1 MTPKEA
7 LQEITSQP
15 KWYVVLDDDGNRD
28 SVKESTLRVAALRI
42 LNGSAKQD
50 AMQRFFEKFGY
61 KLNFNIT
68 KDE

>member
-7 LQEITSQP
+7 LKEITSQP

-28 SVKESTLRVAALRI
+28 SVKESTLRVTALRI

-61 KLNFNIT
+61 ELEINI
-68 KDE
+68 KRK

>member
-15 KWYVVLDDDGNRD
+15 KWYVVLNSEGERD
-28 SVKESTLRVAALRI
+28 SQKESTLRVAALRI

-61 KLNFNIT
+61 ELEFNI
-68 KDE
+68 KRK

>member
-15 KWYVVLDDDGNRD
+15 KWYVVLNNEGERD
-28 SVKESTLRVAALRI
+28 SQKESTLRVAALRI

-50 AMQRFFEKFGY
+50 AMQRFFETFGY
-61 KLNFNIT
+61 ELEFNI
-68 KDE
+68 KRK

>member
-7 LQEITSQP
+7 LQEITSHP
-15 KWYVVLDDDGNRD
+15 KWYVVLTNKGERD

-61 KLNFNIT
+61 ELEFNI
-68 KDE
+68 KRK

>member
-15 KWYVVLDDDGNRD
+15 KWYVVLEDDGNRD

-50 AMQRFFEKFGY
+50 AMQRFFDKFGY
-61 KLNFNIT
+61 ELEFNV
-68 KDE
+68 KRK